1 MRTHTQR
8 EREREKRGKWRR
20 KRSGGVLVDELG
32 GRRGVGRGLAAPP
45 CRQELTFWIFFAA
58 AAITSPYAMLFS
70 VPRNFSPSRVLSCP
84 PKFILR
90 SLSAQAEACPVSLG
104 VGLGPR
110 TLVAIGV
117 LSPAGLVTDELLRC
131 ARPVQKKKM
140 KKRKRKKIRF
150 CAKVGP
156 IVFPVFHKRCGGEFL

>member
-1 MRTHTQR
+1 M
-8 EREREKRGKWRR
+8 
-20 KRSGGVLVDELG
+20 LVDELG

-117 LSPAGLVTDELLRC
+117 LAGGAGDRRAASLRE
-131 ARPVQKKKM
+131 ARSKKKNEKEEEE
-140 KKRKRKKIRF
+140 KKTICVFVRKSVPLFFPCSTNGVEVNSFSKGFRTQI
-150 CAKVGP
+150 VIP
-156 IVFPVFHKRCGGEFL
+156 I

>member
-1 MRTHTQR
+1 M
-8 EREREKRGKWRR
+8 
-20 KRSGGVLVDELG
+20 
-32 GRRGVGRGLAAPP
+32 AAPP

-90 SLSAQAEACPVSLG
+90 SLSAQAEAFPVSLG

-117 LSPAGLVTDELLRC
+117 LSPAGDRRAASLRE
-131 ARPVQKKKM
+131 ARSKKKM
-140 KKRKRKKIRF
+140 KKREK
-150 CAKVGP
+150 
-156 IVFPVFHKRCGGEFL
+156 

>member
-1 MRTHTQR
+1 M
-8 EREREKRGKWRR
+8 
-20 KRSGGVLVDELG
+20 
-32 GRRGVGRGLAAPP
+32 AAPP

-140 KKRKRKKIRF
+140 KRKKNDFRF
-150 CAKVGP
+150 FAKVGP
-156 IVFPVFHKRCGGEFL
+156 IFFPCSTNGVEVNSFSKGFITQIVIPI